1 MSPGA
6 NVRASRRRFLSDKR
20 SVGGDWPCLR
30 PRKCRPSW
38 RSALS
43 SQATFDRRDEQ
54 LSLVRGLRL
63 PPRLMFHHR
72 VDDGE
77 ELAHH
82 RDEGHLCWLASDPET
97 SIEVA

>member
-1 MSPGA
+1 MNA
-6 NVRASRRRFLSDKR
+6 VRGVEAINQRSRTQRRFEAQEVPAELA
-20 SVGGDWPCLR
+20 GCLLR
-30 PRKCRPSW
+30 R
-38 RSALS
+38 
-43 SQATFDRRDEQ
+43 ATFLRRDEQ